1 MSSMSEATV
10 DLDRMREASLALIRA
25 MEAFRYETPGEL
37 MQAVQEY
44 AEVVAAIN
52 ARLRAAH
59 VLLRQGRTAEALHA
73 CEAEPNVLDCIAEL
87 DAADQAVDAWRA
99 TLEEI
104 AVSCPERLLS
114 DAAAELN
121 AAYDVKHQL
130 AHLMR
135 THRLL
140 AIGQGPLEDR
150 VATLR
155 AIANLNPEN
164 PVWNEDLVAFEEQC
178 KKDLEAEIVGLGRVP
193 AVEVTEAV
201 VARAKKIVKELSDA
215 NWQEPLPAQSVHR
228 AEAVVTRL
236 RTDLARL
243 EMDSLA
249 TRIVAAYCDGAME
262 RAELLCD
269 RWEKCEKRVQLGPDH
284 ALSQQTSECRE
295 WVRASRAE
303 RQAAAELQA
312 AMEEVSMACGMPA
325 AWTPWQARPIRD
337 RLHAAVH
344 DMEVRQLDASPTDE
358 AAALSVAA
366 RQRLQ
371 SLDRVPL
378 VFYSLV
384 GAAAVVL
391 ASGVTV
397 VGGSL
402 WKVMHRASVIKSVR
416 EEFDTLASEERFAEA
431 RNAWRKAIDQ
441 HPWIA
446 DAAQYQLAKDI
457 KNRFAEWEDAASE
470 GLERAETMLEDARR
484 SLQDRVRK
492 DLDVLEETAKSDGI
506 IPSAAFSAQSS
517 AVGKLDSLLRG
528 LDSAESDLAGVEKRQ
543 SADAVAAPRAT
554 LEGLREDVN
563 QTKRDAAMKI
573 KRVWET
579 RTQSLARALTAL
591 KQLKDEELVE
601 RKDDLTGL
609 RQRVDDVE
617 KFADRRQDLL
627 RDDITALDE
636 RIDRVTV
643 KKEFRQQLT
652 AAAGRGLDDYMEE
665 LAKRKAA
672 LSEAAIRDVEEVEA
686 SRPSIEAAL
695 IWSGV
700 GEAWLPGLRGSKA
713 EVTKLRD
720 LLTKARSLDL
730 QPADDEALEERLDL
744 VLAVLEDADPNGAKA
759 LEALSD
765 YLANSVMQPDVL
777 KAIVETG
784 YPPRVYYSRAAEKK
798 VGGYFF
804 TENQINPGSRKLA
817 SLIEARAI
825 AAPHA
830 VLATRLRDSVEA
842 VREGRIGVEESL
854 LGMIESVT
862 KAATA
867 APPLGEGNAEEV
879 AAAAKLAEVD
889 PLLACRLL
897 TMLADAACSRLMLEA
912 VESLAGIS
920 DRIAAA
926 GCADPEWVDPQKR
939 KSHLEP
945 DATKTLEDPGIL
957 RAVRECRDRLKE
969 ITARPA
975 PCRSISFAGWVE
987 KAGNEIIVHLLPSF
1001 KANASGPVFVIV
1013 PEGETSWNVVEAGR
1027 LADGKITVTKA
1038 SAVSFGR
1045 PLFLESAGRP
1055 AATRKG
1061 AEP

>member
-1 MSSMSEATV
+1 MSEATV

-25 MEAFRYETPGEL
+25 MEAFRYETPAEL

-44 AEVVAAIN
+44 AEVAAAIN
-52 ARLRAAH
+52 SRLRAAH

-99 TLEEI
+99 TLDEI
-104 AVSCPERLLS
+104 AVACPERLLS

-121 AAYDVKHQL
+121 AAYDIKHQL

-140 AIGQGPLEDR
+140 AISQGPLEDR

-164 PVWNEDLVAFEEQC
+164 PVWIEDLAAYEEQC
-178 KKDLEAEIVGLGRVP
+178 KKELEAEIVGLSRVP

-201 VARAKKIVKELSDA
+201 VARAKKIVKELSA
-215 NWQEPLPAQSVHR
+215 ASWQEPLPAQSVHR
-228 AEAVVTRL
+228 AEEIVARF

-249 TRIVAAYCDGAME
+249 ARIVAAYADGALE
-262 RAELLCD
+262 RAEPLCD

-284 ALSQQTSECRE
+284 ALSQQTIECRE

-344 DMEVRQLDASPTDE
+344 DMEVRQLDALPNDE
-358 AAALSVAA
+358 AASLSVAA

-378 VFYSLV
+378 GFYSLV

-391 ASGVTV
+391 ASGFTFA
-397 VGGSL
+397 GGSL
-402 WKVMHRASVIKSVR
+402 WKVMHRTSVIKSVR
-416 EEFDTLASEERFAEA
+416 EELDTLASEERFAEA
-431 RNAWRKAIDQ
+431 RNAWRKAVDQ

-446 DAAQYQLAKDI
+446 EGTQYQLAKDI
-457 KNRFAEWEDAASE
+457 KNRFAEWEEAASE
-470 GLERAETMLEDARR
+470 GLERVEVVLEDTRQ
-484 SLQDRVRK
+484 SLQDRIRK
-492 DLDVLEETAKSDGI
+492 DLDVLEETTKADGI

-517 AVGKLDSLLRG
+517 AVGKLDSLLRD
-528 LDSAESDLAGVEKRQ
+528 LENAESDLNGVEKRR
-543 SADAVAAPRAT
+543 SADTVGSLRVT
-554 LEGLREDVN
+554 LQGLRDDVD
-563 QTKRDAAMKI
+563 QTKREAVTKI

-579 RTQSLARALTAL
+579 RTQSLARALIAL
-591 KQLKDEELVE
+591 KQLKDDELAE
-601 RKDDLTGL
+601 RKDDLKEL

-617 KFADRRQDLL
+617 KFSDRRQELL
-627 RDDITALDE
+627 RDDITSLDE
-636 RIDRVTV
+636 RIDRVMV
-643 KKEFRQQLT
+643 KKELRQQLT
-652 AAAGRGLDDYMEE
+652 AAAGRGLDDYMQE
-665 LAKRKAA
+665 LTKRKAA
-672 LSEAAIRDVEEVEA
+672 LSEGLIRDAEEVEA

-695 IWSGV
+695 AWSGV
-700 GEAWLPGLRGSKA
+700 GEAWLPRLRGSKA
-713 EVTKLRD
+713 EVAKLRD
-720 LLTKARSLDL
+720 LLTNARSLDL
-730 QPADDEALEERLDL
+730 QPTGEDAFEERLDL
-744 VLAVLEDADPNGAKA
+744 VLAVLEDADRNGDKT
-759 LEALSD
+759 LQALSD
-765 YLANSVMQPDVL
+765 YLANSIMQPDVL
-777 KAIVETG
+777 KATVEAG
-784 YPPRVYYSRAAEKK
+784 YPPRVYYTRATEKK
-798 VGGYFF
+798 VGGYFY
-804 TENQINPGSRKLA
+804 TENQINPATRKLA
-817 SLIEARAI
+817 SLVEAQAI

-830 VLATRLRDSVEA
+830 VLADGLRASVEA
-842 VREGRIGVEESL
+842 VRAGRIGVEESL
-854 LGMIESVT
+854 LGMIESVA
-862 KAATA
+862 KGATA
-867 APPLGEGNAEEV
+867 ASPRARGNAEEV

-897 TMLADAACSRLMLEA
+897 TMMADAACSRVMLEA
-912 VESLAGIS
+912 VEGLAGIS

-926 GCADPEWVDPQKR
+926 GCAEPEWIDPQKR

-945 DATKTLEDPGIL
+945 DATKALEDPGIL
-957 RAVRECRDRLKE
+957 RAVGEGRDRLNE

-975 PCRSISFAGWVE
+975 QCRSIIFAGWIE
-987 KAGNEIIVHLLPSF
+987 KAGTETIVQLLPSF
-1001 KANASGPVFVIV
+1001 KANASGPIFVIV
-1013 PEGETSWNVVEAGR
+1013 PEGETSWKLVEVGR
-1027 LADGKITVTKA
+1027 LADGKVNVTKA
-1038 SAVSFGR
+1038 SATCFGR
-1045 PLFLESAGRP
+1045 PVFLEPAGRP
-1055 AATRKG
+1055 AATRKDV
-1061 AEP
+1061 ER